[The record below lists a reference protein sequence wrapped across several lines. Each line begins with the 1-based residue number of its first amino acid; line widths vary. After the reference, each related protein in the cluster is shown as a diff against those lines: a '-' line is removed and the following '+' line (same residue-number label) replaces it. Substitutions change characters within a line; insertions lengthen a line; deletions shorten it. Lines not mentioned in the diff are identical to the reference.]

1 MSDDAVQHAIREL
14 VLANRI
20 LAREDV
26 IDDFG
31 HVSLRHPT
39 DPGRYFLSRSRSP
52 VAVTA
57 DDIMEFTLDGTPVDQ
72 RGRRM
77 YAERAIHGTI
87 YMARP
92 EVTAVTHHHARS
104 VIPFT
109 VLPDLEMKP
118 IFHMGSV
125 IGPHVPMWD
134 SQPEF
139 GDTNMLVDDLPKGH
153 SLARALGGARCVLLR
168 GHGATCVGRSML
180 PMSKMRTPRNRSGLA
195 AADTPPG
202 PQSTR
207 PRVSS
212 TDMKSRLPRTLT
224 SPWPPG
230 HTSVERSTGL
240 AGSATSHTCTPL

>member
-1 MSDDAVQHAIREL
+1 MNDDAVQHAIREL

-39 DPGRYFLSRSRSP
+39 NPGRYFLSRSRSP

-57 DDIMEFTLDGTPVDQ
+57 DDIMEFELDGTPTDQ

-77 YAERAIHGTI
+77 YSERAIHGAI

-92 EVTAVTHHHARS
+92 DVMSVVHHHARP

-109 VLPDLEMKP
+109 VTGMELRP

-125 IGPHVPMWD
+125 IGATVPLWD

-139 GDTNMLVDDLPKGH
+139 GDTNMLVDDLPRGH
-153 SLARALGGARCVLLR
+153 SLAKALGLGRAVMLR
-168 GHGATCVGRSML
+168 GHGACCVGHSLRAAVFVSVYMKDNAAMVLASLPHGAPTYLTPGEVEMTAKML
-180 PMSKMRTPRNRSGLA
+180 LSDMPLARAWDYWLTRAGFSGL
-195 AADTPPG
+195 
-202 PQSTR
+202 
-207 PRVSS
+207 
-212 TDMKSRLPRTLT
+212 
-224 SPWPPG
+224 
-230 HTSVERSTGL
+230 
-240 AGSATSHTCTPL
+240 

>member
-39 DPGRYFLSRSRSP
+39 NPSRYFLSRSRSP

-57 DDIMEFTLDGTPVDQ
+57 DDIMEFTLEGDPIDQ

-77 YAERAIHGTI
+77 YSERAIHGAI

-92 EVTAVTHHHARS
+92 DVMSVIHHHARP
-104 VIPFT
+104 VLPFT
-109 VLPDLEMKP
+109 VTKLQLRP

-125 IGPHVPMWD
+125 MGATVPLWD
-134 SQPEF
+134 SQDEF
-139 GDTNMLVDDLPKGH
+139 GDTNMLVDDLAKGH
-153 SLARALGGARCVLLR
+153 SLAKALGNNRSVLLAR
-168 GHGATCVGRSML
+168 HGACNVGTSLRAAVFTAVYMKANAEMVLASLPHAPITYLTPGETEKTAAML
-180 PMSKMRTPRNRSGLA
+180 LSDMPLARAWDYWLTRAGFSGL
-195 AADTPPG
+195 
-202 PQSTR
+202 
-207 PRVSS
+207 
-212 TDMKSRLPRTLT
+212 
-224 SPWPPG
+224 
-230 HTSVERSTGL
+230 
-240 AGSATSHTCTPL
+240 

>member
-31 HVSLRHPT
+31 HVSVRHPT

-57 DDIMEFTLDGTPVDQ
+57 DDVMEFTLDGTPVDQ

-109 VLPDLEMKP
+109 VLPNLEMKP

-153 SLARALGGARCVLLR
+153 SLAKALGGARCVLLR
-168 GHGATCVGRSML
+168 GHGATCVGRSLREAVFVSVYMKHNAEMILASIPHGKPSWLTPGETEQTATML
-180 PMSKMRTPRNRSGLA
+180 LSDMPLARAWDFWITRAGFSGL
-195 AADTPPG
+195 
-202 PQSTR
+202 
-207 PRVSS
+207 
-212 TDMKSRLPRTLT
+212 
-224 SPWPPG
+224 
-230 HTSVERSTGL
+230 
-240 AGSATSHTCTPL
+240 

>member
-1 MSDDAVQHAIREL
+1 MSADAAHAIREL

-39 DPGRYFLSRSRSP
+39 NPDRYLLSRSRSP

-57 DDIMEFTLDGTPVDQ
+57 DDIMEFELDGTPVAQ
-72 RGRRM
+72 HGRRM
-77 YAERAIHGTI
+77 YSERALHGSI

-92 EVTAVTHHHARS
+92 DVHSVIHHHARS

-109 VLPDLEMKP
+109 VLRNLVLKP

-125 IGPHVPMWD
+125 MGAEVPLWD

-139 GDTNMLVDDLPKGH
+139 GDTNMLIDDLPRGH
-153 SLARALGGARCVLLR
+153 SLARALGANRSVMLR
-168 GHGATCVGRSML
+168 GHGACNVGASLRAAVFTAVYMRHNAEMVLASIPHGTPKYLTPGEVEKTASML
-180 PMSKMRTPRNRSGLA
+180 LSDMPLA
-195 AADTPPG
+195 RAWDYWITRADFG
-202 PQSTR
+202 
-207 PRVSS
+207 
-212 TDMKSRLPRTLT
+212 
-224 SPWPPG
+224 G
-230 HTSVERSTGL
+230 I
-240 AGSATSHTCTPL
+240 

>member
-52 VAVTA
+52 FAVTA
-57 DDIMEFTLDGTPVDQ
+57 DDIMEFALDGTPVDQ

-77 YAERAIHGTI
+77 YAERAIHGTV

-92 EVTAVTHHHARS
+92 DVMSVIHHHARS
-104 VIPFT
+104 VLPFT
-109 VLPDLEMKP
+109 VTKLELRP
-118 IFHMGSV
+118 VFHMGSV
-125 IGPHVPMWD
+125 MGATVPLWD

-153 SLARALGGARCVLLR
+153 SLARALGPNPSVLLAR
-168 GHGATCVGRSML
+168 HGACNVGKSLRAAVFTAVYMKANAEMVLASLPHAPISYLTPGEIEKTASML
-180 PMSKMRTPRNRSGLA
+180 LSDMPLARAWDYYLARAGFGGL
-195 AADTPPG
+195 
-202 PQSTR
+202 
-207 PRVSS
+207 
-212 TDMKSRLPRTLT
+212 
-224 SPWPPG
+224 
-230 HTSVERSTGL
+230 
-240 AGSATSHTCTPL
+240 

>member
-52 VAVTA
+52 IAVTA
-57 DDIMEFTLDGTPVDQ
+57 DDIMEFTLDGTPIDQ

-77 YAERAIHGTI
+77 YSERAIHGAF

-92 EVTAVTHHHARS
+92 EVMAVTHHHARS
-104 VIPFT
+104 VLPFT
-109 VLPDLEMKP
+109 VLPNLALRP

-125 IGPHVPMWD
+125 IGRHVPSWD

-139 GDTNMLVDDLPKGH
+139 GDTNMLVDDLDKGR
-153 SLARALGGARCVLLR
+153 SLASALGDARCVLLR
-168 GHGATCVGRSML
+168 AHGACCVGRSLREVVFISVSMKSNAEVILTTLPHGVPSWLTDGETDKTSAML
-180 PMSKMRTPRNRSGLA
+180 LSDMPLARAWDYWLARAGFSGL
-195 AADTPPG
+195 
-202 PQSTR
+202 
-207 PRVSS
+207 
-212 TDMKSRLPRTLT
+212 
-224 SPWPPG
+224 
-230 HTSVERSTGL
+230 
-240 AGSATSHTCTPL
+240 